1 MKKNYLLTFLWLF
14 IGTAFSFAHDSS
26 VNQNHHS
33 LKTWHIKNKE
43 EIKASFLFL
52 EGSQVA
58 LEDPNGKISKYPI
71 SSFSLND
78 QYFLFQKKEQIKR
91 LNKEITPLLDSNT
104 ANPSVQF
111 LPFIFILGIGLI
123 GMSIYFT
130 YQKRQLSYVSLPV
143 LAGTLCLLYSFK
155 DISAPFYSVATNP
168 KSIDSAFVAFKP
180 NVATWWNSTYFY
192 VESTGIPTTH
202 SMMTG
207 ISSWQQ
213 QVPLPQCYKGT
224 NAWSIPLNPTIAAT
238 PVPVNSIHFI
248 RGALAL
254 AVNGIP
260 IFNPY
265 TNTGVDAFLD
275 GQLDKWGGHCGRAD
289 DYHYHTAPLHLY
301 DKQAKTLP
309 IAYALDGF
317 AVHGTLE
324 PDGKTMTTL
333 DANHGHYYNGVYHY
347 HGTASAPYMVGNMVG
362 KVTEDATYQIIP
374 QATAKSP
381 RPATNP
387 LKDAIITGF
396 ETNATN
402 TGYNLT
408 YTIGTATYKVNYS
421 WNTNG
426 VYTFNFVNPTGTTVS
441 NYNSTAPCKLSTAT
455 NEVESTEFMV
465 YPNPASESIRISLQ
479 QTLKSSDIKNVA
491 IFNVSGQM
499 VFSAGN
505 FQENISTEHFPTGL
519 YFVHLKTDRQV
530 LVKKLIVE

>member
-1 MKKNYLLTFLWLF
+1 MKHSIILTLLTILL
-14 IGTAFSFAHDSS
+14 SSNVNYAHDGAG
-26 VNQNHHS
+26 NATH
-33 LKTWHIKNKE
+33 LKKWTFKNEQK
-43 EIKASFLFL
+43 IKASFLFL

-58 LEDPNGKISKYPI
+58 LEDPSGKISKYPI
-71 SSFSLND
+71 SSFSLHD
-78 QYFLFQKKEQIKR
+78 QYFLFQKKEQIEK
-91 LNKEITPLLDSNT
+91 LNKEITPLLDTNT
-104 ANPSVQF
+104 TSLSDQF
-111 LPFIFILGIGLI
+111 MPFIFILGLGLI

-130 YQKRQLSYVSLPV
+130 YQKRQLSYVPLPV
-143 LAGTLCLLYSFK
+143 LAGTLCLIYSFK

-168 KSIDSAFVAFKP
+168 KSIDSAFLAFKP

-207 ISSWQQ
+207 ITGWQQ
-213 QVPLPQCYKGT
+213 QVPIPQCYKGS
-224 NAWSIPLNPTIAAT
+224 NAWSIPLNPTIATT

-317 AVHGTLE
+317 AVYGTLE

-387 LKDAIITGF
+387 LKDAVITGL
-396 ETNATN
+396 EANATN

-408 YTIGTATYKVNYS
+408 YTIGTAVYKVNYS

-426 VYTFNFVNPTGTTVS
+426 VYTFNFINPTGTTVS
-441 NYNSTAPCKLSTAT
+441 TYNSTAPCKISTAT
-455 NEVESTEFMV
+455 NEVESTEFKV

-491 IFNVSGQM
+491 IFNVNGQM
-499 VFSAGN
+499 VFSASS
-505 FQENISTEHFPTGL
+505 FQENISTGHFTPGL

-530 LVKKLIVE
+530 LVKKLIID

>member
-1 MKKNYLLTFLWLF
+1 MKQNYLITFLWLF
-14 IGTAFSFAHDSS
+14 IGTVFSFAHDSS
-26 VNQNHHS
+26 VNHHS
-33 LKTWHIKNKE
+33 LKTWYLKNKE
-43 EIKASFLFL
+43 EIKASFLFI
-52 EGSQVA
+52 SDDIVS
-58 LEDPNGKISKYPI
+58 LEDEKGKIQTVPLSD
-71 SSFSLND
+71 FSLND
-78 QYFLFQKKEQIKR
+78 QYYLFQKKEQLAR
-91 LNKEITPLLDSNT
+91 LN
-104 ANPSVQF
+104 
-111 LPFIFILGIGLI
+111 
-123 GMSIYFT
+123 
-130 YQKRQLSYVSLPV
+130 RPV
-143 LAGTLCLLYSFK
+143 LPRQAILASSSIQLPYLLLITLILSGILYATTLKRFRYLSLFSITGSLFLLYGFY
-155 DISAPFYSVATNP
+155 DHSAPPGGVATNP
-168 KSIDSAFVAFKP
+168 KSIDSAFQAFKP

-207 ISSWQQ
+207 ITSWQQ
-213 QVPLPQCYKGT
+213 QVPIPQCYKGS
-224 NAWSIPLNPTIAAT
+224 NAWSIPLNPVIAST
-238 PVPVNSIHFI
+238 PVPVNQVHFI

-301 DKQAKTLP
+301 DKQSKTLP

-317 AVHGTLE
+317 AVYGTLE
-324 PDGKTMTTL
+324 PDGKAMTTL

-347 HGTASAPYMVGNMVG
+347 HGTANAPYMVGYMVG
-362 KVTEDATYQIIP
+362 KVTEDATFQIIP

-381 RPATNP
+381 RPATDP
-387 LKDAIITGF
+387 LRNAVITGL
-396 ETNATN
+396 EPNATN

-426 VYTFNFVNPTGTTVS
+426 VYTFNFVNPTGTTIS
-441 NYNSTAPCKLSTAT
+441 TYNSTAPCKLSTAT
-455 NEVESTEFMV
+455 NDLESTQFMV
-465 YPNPASESIRISLQ
+465 YPNPASESICISLQ

-499 VFSAGN
+499 VFNTSS
-505 FQENISTEHFPTGL
+505 FQENISTMHFSTGL

-530 LVKKLIVE
+530 LVKKLIIE

>member
-26 VNQNHHS
+26 VHHHS
-33 LKTWHIKNKE
+33 LKTWNLKNKE
-43 EIKASFLFL
+43 EIKASFLFIL
-52 EGSQVA
+52 DDIVS
-58 LEDPNGKISKYPI
+58 LEDDKGKIQTVPLSD
-71 SSFSLND
+71 FSLND
-78 QYFLFQKKEQIKR
+78 QYYLYQKKEQLAR
-91 LNKEITPLLDSNT
+91 LNSPAFLQDPLTESSSSKG
-104 ANPSVQF
+104 PF
-111 LPFIFILGIGLI
+111 LLIL
-123 GMSIYFT
+123 
-130 YQKRQLSYVSLPV
+130 SLM
-143 LAGTLCLLYSFK
+143 LAGILYISYLKRFRYLGLATLIAWLFLFYGFH
-155 DISAPFYSVATNP
+155 DLSAPPSGVATNP
-168 KSIDSAFVAFKP
+168 KSIDSAFIAFKP

-213 QVPLPQCYKGT
+213 QVPVPQCYKGT
-224 NAWSIPLNPTIAAT
+224 NAWSIPLNPVIATT

-301 DKQAKTLP
+301 DKQSKTLP

-317 AVHGTLE
+317 AVYGTVE

-455 NEVESTEFMV
+455 NDIESTEFMV

-479 QTLKSSDIKNVA
+479 KTLKSSDIKNVA

-499 VFSAGN
+499 VFNASS
-505 FQENISTEHFPTGL
+505 FQENISTWHFPAGL

>member
-26 VNQNHHS
+26 VHHHS
-33 LKTWHIKNKE
+33 LKTWNLKNKE
-43 EIKASFLFL
+43 EIKASFLFI
-52 EGSQVA
+52 SDDIVS
-58 LEDPNGKISKYPI
+58 LEDDKGKIQTVPLSD
-71 SSFSLND
+71 FSLND
-78 QYFLFQKKEQIKR
+78 QYYLYQKKEQLAR
-91 LNKEITPLLDSNT
+91 LNSPAFLQDPLTESSSSKG
-104 ANPSVQF
+104 PF
-111 LPFIFILGIGLI
+111 LLIL
-123 GMSIYFT
+123 
-130 YQKRQLSYVSLPV
+130 SLM
-143 LAGTLCLLYSFK
+143 LAGILYISYLKRFRYLGLATLIAGLFLFYGFH
-155 DISAPFYSVATNP
+155 DLSAPPSGVATNP
-168 KSIDSAFVAFKP
+168 KTIDSAFIAFKP
-180 NVATWWNSTYFY
+180 NVATWWNSTYFF

-207 ISSWQQ
+207 ITGWQQ
-213 QVPLPQCYKGT
+213 QVPIPQCYKGS
-224 NAWSIPLNPTIAAT
+224 NAWSIPLNPTIATT

-317 AVHGTLE
+317 AVYGTLE
-324 PDGKTMTTL
+324 PDGKAMTTL

-347 HGTASAPYMVGNMVG
+347 HGTANAPYMVGNMVG

-387 LKDAIITGF
+387 LKDAVITGL
-396 ETNATN
+396 EANATN
-402 TGYNLT
+402 TGYTLT
-408 YTIGTATYKVNYS
+408 YTIGTAVYKVAYS
-421 WNTNG
+421 WNTSG
-426 VYTFNFVNPTGTTVS
+426 VYTFNFINPSGTTVS
-441 NYNSTAPCKLSTAT
+441 TYNSTAPCKISTAT

-465 YPNPASESIRISLQ
+465 YPNPASESIRVSLQ
-479 QTLKSSDIKNVA
+479 NTLKSSDIKNVA

-499 VFSAGN
+499 VFNASS
-505 FQENISTEHFPTGL
+505 FQEKISTSHFPTGP
-519 YFVHLKTDRQV
+519 YFMHLKTDRQV

>member
-1 MKKNYLLTFLWLF
+1 MKKKYLLTFLWLF

-26 VNQNHHS
+26 VHHHS
-33 LKTWHIKNKE
+33 LKTWNLKNKE
-43 EIKASFLFL
+43 EIKASFLFI
-52 EGSQVA
+52 SDDIVS
-58 LEDPNGKISKYPI
+58 LEDDKGKIQTVPLSD
-71 SSFSLND
+71 FSLND
-78 QYFLFQKKEQIKR
+78 QYYLYQKKEQLAR
-91 LNKEITPLLDSNT
+91 LNSPAFLQDPLTESSLSKG
-104 ANPSVQF
+104 PF
-111 LPFIFILGIGLI
+111 LLIL
-123 GMSIYFT
+123 
-130 YQKRQLSYVSLPV
+130 SLM
-143 LAGTLCLLYSFK
+143 LAGVLYISYLKRFRYLGLATLIAGLFLFYGFH
-155 DISAPFYSVATNP
+155 DLSAPPSGVATNP
-168 KSIDSAFVAFKP
+168 KTIDSAFIAFKP
-180 NVATWWNSTYFY
+180 NVATWWNSTYFF

-207 ISSWQQ
+207 ITGWQQ
-213 QVPLPQCYKGT
+213 QVPIPQCYKGS
-224 NAWSIPLNPTIAAT
+224 NAWSIPLNPTIATT

-317 AVHGTLE
+317 AVYGTLE
-324 PDGKTMTTL
+324 PDGKAMTTL

-387 LKDAIITGF
+387 LKDAVITGL
-396 ETNATN
+396 EANATN
-402 TGYNLT
+402 TGYTLT
-408 YTIGTATYKVNYS
+408 YTIGTAVYKVAYS
-421 WNTNG
+421 WNTSG
-426 VYTFNFVNPTGTTVS
+426 VYTFNFINPSGTTVS
-441 NYNSTAPCKLSTAT
+441 TYNSTAPCKISTAT

-465 YPNPASESIRISLQ
+465 YPNPASESISVSLQ
-479 QTLKSSDIKNVA
+479 NTLKSSDIKNVA

-499 VFSAGN
+499 VFNASS
-505 FQENISTEHFPTGL
+505 FQEKISTSHFPTGL
-519 YFVHLKTDRQV
+519 YFMHLKTDRQV

>member
-26 VNQNHHS
+26 VHHHS
-33 LKTWHIKNKE
+33 LKTWNLKNKE
-43 EIKASFLFL
+43 EIKASFLFI
-52 EGSQVA
+52 SDDIVS
-58 LEDPNGKISKYPI
+58 LEDDKGKIQTVPLSD
-71 SSFSLND
+71 FSLND
-78 QYFLFQKKEQIKR
+78 QYYLYQKKEQLAR
-91 LNKEITPLLDSNT
+91 LNSPAFLQDPLTESSSSKG
-104 ANPSVQF
+104 PF
-111 LPFIFILGIGLI
+111 LLIL
-123 GMSIYFT
+123 
-130 YQKRQLSYVSLPV
+130 SLM
-143 LAGTLCLLYSFK
+143 LAGVLYISYLKRFRYLGLATLIAGLFLFYGFH
-155 DISAPFYSVATNP
+155 DLSAPPSGVATNP
-168 KSIDSAFVAFKP
+168 KTIDSAFIAFKP
-180 NVATWWNSTYFY
+180 NVATWWNSTYFF

-207 ISSWQQ
+207 ITGWQQ
-213 QVPLPQCYKGT
+213 QVPIPQCYKGS
-224 NAWSIPLNPTIAAT
+224 NAWSIPLNPTIATT

-317 AVHGTLE
+317 AVYGTLE
-324 PDGKTMTTL
+324 PDGKAMTTL

-347 HGTASAPYMVGNMVG
+347 HGTANAPYMVGNMVG

-387 LKDAIITGF
+387 LKDAVITGL
-396 ETNATN
+396 EANATN
-402 TGYNLT
+402 TGYTLT
-408 YTIGTATYKVNYS
+408 YTIGTAVYKVAYS
-421 WNTNG
+421 WNTSG
-426 VYTFNFVNPTGTTVS
+426 VYTFNFINPSGTTVS
-441 NYNSTAPCKLSTAT
+441 TYNSTAPCKISTAT

-465 YPNPASESIRISLQ
+465 YPNPASESIRVSLQ
-479 QTLKSSDIKNVA
+479 NTLKSSDIKNVA

-499 VFSAGN
+499 VFNASS
-505 FQENISTEHFPTGL
+505 FQEKISTSHFPTGL
-519 YFVHLKTDRQV
+519 YFMHLKTDRQV

>member
-1 MKKNYLLTFLWLF
+1 MKHSIILTLLTILL
-14 IGTAFSFAHDSS
+14 SSNVNYAHDGAG
-26 VNQNHHS
+26 NATH
-33 LKTWHIKNKE
+33 LKKWTFKNEQK
-43 EIKASFLFL
+43 IKASFLFL

-58 LEDPNGKISKYPI
+58 LEDPNGKISKYPL
-71 SSFSLND
+71 SSFSLHD
-78 QYFLFQKKEQIKR
+78 QYFLFQKKEQIEK
-91 LNKEITPLLDSNT
+91 LNKEITPLLDTNT
-104 ANPSVQF
+104 TSLSDQF
-111 LPFIFILGIGLI
+111 MPFIFILGLGLV
-123 GMSIYFT
+123 GMSVYFT

-143 LAGTLCLLYSFK
+143 LAGTLCLIYSFK
-155 DISAPFYSVATNP
+155 DISAPYYSVATNP
-168 KSIDSAFVAFKP
+168 KSIDSAFIAFKP

-207 ISSWQQ
+207 ITGWQQ
-213 QVPLPQCYKGT
+213 QVPIPQCYKGS
-224 NAWSIPLNPTIAAT
+224 NAWSIPLNPTIATT

-317 AVHGTLE
+317 AVYGTLE
-324 PDGKTMTTL
+324 PDGKAMTTL

-362 KVTEDATYQIIP
+362 KVTEDATYQIVP

-408 YTIGTATYKVNYS
+408 YTIGTAVYKVNYS

-426 VYTFNFVNPTGTTVS
+426 VYTFNFINPTGTTVS
-441 NYNSTAPCKLSTAT
+441 TYNSTAPCKISTAN

-465 YPNPASESIRISLQ
+465 YPNPTTDEINISLENS
-479 QTLKSSDIKNVA
+479 LKASNIKQVLILNVA
-491 IFNVSGQM
+491 GQKVYQSNIFQK
-499 VFSAGN
+499 
-505 FQENISTEHFPTGL
+505 NISISSYSPGL
-519 YFVHLKTDRQV
+519 YFLQLKTDENIH
-530 LVKKLIVE
+530 VKKIIIE

>member
-26 VNQNHHS
+26 VNHHS
-33 LKTWHIKNKE
+33 LKTWNLKNTEK
-43 EIKASFLFL
+43 IKASFLFI
-52 EGSQVA
+52 SDDMVS
-58 LEDPNGKISKYPI
+58 LEDEKGKIQTVPLSY
-71 SSFSLND
+71 FSLND
-78 QYFLFQKKEQIKR
+78 QYYLFQKKEQLAR
-91 LNKEITPLLDSNT
+91 LNSPAFLQDSLTESSSSQGPSLLILSLMLACVLYISYLKRFRYLGLAT
-104 ANPSVQF
+104 LISGLF
-111 LPFIFILGIGLI
+111 LFYGFHDL
-123 GMSIYFT
+123 
-130 YQKRQLSYVSLPV
+130 
-143 LAGTLCLLYSFK
+143 
-155 DISAPFYSVATNP
+155 SAPPSGVATNP
-168 KSIDSAFVAFKP
+168 KSIDSAFLAFKP

-213 QVPLPQCYKGT
+213 QVPIPQCYKGT

-317 AVHGTLE
+317 AVYGSVE
-324 PDGKTMTTL
+324 PNGSPMNAL
-333 DANHGHYYNGVYHY
+333 DANHGHYYNGIYHY

-455 NEVESTEFMV
+455 NEIESTEFMV
-465 YPNPASESIRISLQ
+465 YPNPASESIRINLQ
-479 QTLKSSDIKNVA
+479 NTLKSSDIKNVA

-499 VFSAGN
+499 VFNASS
-505 FQENISTEHFPTGL
+505 FQENISTGHFSTGL

-530 LVKKLIVE
+530 LVKKLVIE

>member
-26 VNQNHHS
+26 VHHHS
-33 LKTWHIKNKE
+33 LKTWNLKNKE
-43 EIKASFLFL
+43 EIKASFLFI
-52 EGSQVA
+52 SDDIVS
-58 LEDPNGKISKYPI
+58 LEDDKGKIQTVPLSD
-71 SSFSLND
+71 FSLND
-78 QYFLFQKKEQIKR
+78 QYYLYQKKEQLAR
-91 LNKEITPLLDSNT
+91 LNSPAFLQDPLTES
-104 ANPSVQF
+104 SSSQ
-111 LPFIFILGIGLI
+111 LPFLLILSLMIAGVLYISYLKRFRYLGLATLI
-123 GMSIYFT
+123 
-130 YQKRQLSYVSLPV
+130 
-143 LAGTLCLLYSFK
+143 AGLFLFYGFHDL
-155 DISAPFYSVATNP
+155 SAPPSGVATNP
-168 KSIDSAFVAFKP
+168 KSIDSAFLAFKP

-213 QVPLPQCYKGT
+213 QVPVPQCYKGT
-224 NAWSIPLNPTIAAT
+224 NAWSIPLNPVIATT

-317 AVHGTLE
+317 AVYGTLE
-324 PDGKTMTTL
+324 PDGKAMTTL

-387 LKDAIITGF
+387 LKDAVITGL
-396 ETNATN
+396 EANATN
-402 TGYNLT
+402 TGYTLT
-408 YTIGTATYKVNYS
+408 YTIGTAVYKVAYS
-421 WNTNG
+421 WNTSG
-426 VYTFNFVNPTGTTVS
+426 VYTFNFINPSGTTVS
-441 NYNSTAPCKLSTAT
+441 TYNSTAPCKISTAT

-465 YPNPASESIRISLQ
+465 YPNPASESIRVSLQ
-479 QTLKSSDIKNVA
+479 NTLKSSDIKNVA

-499 VFSAGN
+499 VFNASS
-505 FQENISTEHFPTGL
+505 FQEKISTSHFPTGL
-519 YFVHLKTDRQV
+519 YFMHLKTDRQV

>member
-1 MKKNYLLTFLWLF
+1 MKKKYLLTFLWLF

-26 VNQNHHS
+26 MNQNHHS
-33 LKTWHIKNKE
+33 LKTWHLKNKE
-43 EIKASFLFL
+43 EMKASLLFISD
-52 EGSQVA
+52 GIIS
-58 LEDPNGKISKYPI
+58 LEDEKGKIQTVPLSD
-71 SSFSLND
+71 FSLND
-78 QYFLFQKKEQIKR
+78 QYYLFQKKEQLAR
-91 LNKEITPLLDSNT
+91 LNSPVILKDSLTESSSSQRPFLL
-104 ANPSVQF
+104 
-111 LPFIFILGIGLI
+111 ILTL
-123 GMSIYFT
+123 M
-130 YQKRQLSYVSLPV
+130 
-143 LAGTLCLLYSFK
+143 LAGVLYISYLKRFRYLGLATLFAGLFLFYGFH
-155 DISAPFYSVATNP
+155 DLSAPPSGVATNP
-168 KSIDSAFVAFKP
+168 KSIDSAFLAFKP

-213 QVPLPQCYKGT
+213 QVPVPQCYKGT
-224 NAWSIPLNPTIAAT
+224 NAWSIPLNPVIATT

-301 DKQAKTLP
+301 DKQSKTLP

-317 AVHGTLE
+317 AVYGTVE

-347 HGTASAPYMVGNMVG
+347 HGTTNAPYMVGNMVG

-387 LKDAIITGF
+387 LKDAIIIGF

-421 WNTNG
+421 WNTSG
-426 VYTFNFVNPTGTTVS
+426 TYAFNFVNPTGTTVS

-465 YPNPASESIRISLQ
+465 YPNPASESIQISLQ

-499 VFSAGN
+499 VFNASS
-505 FQENISTEHFPTGL
+505 FQANISTGHFPAGL
-519 YFVHLKTDRQV
+519 YFVHLKTDRQL
-530 LVKKLIVE
+530 LVKKLVLE

>member
-26 VNQNHHS
+26 VHHHS
-33 LKTWHIKNKE
+33 LKTWNLKNKE
-43 EIKASFLFL
+43 EIKASFLFI
-52 EGSQVA
+52 SDDIVS
-58 LEDPNGKISKYPI
+58 LEDDKGKIQTVPLSD
-71 SSFSLND
+71 FSLND
-78 QYFLFQKKEQIKR
+78 QYYLYQKKEQLAR
-91 LNKEITPLLDSNT
+91 LNSPAFLQDPLMESSSSKG
-104 ANPSVQF
+104 PF
-111 LPFIFILGIGLI
+111 LLIL
-123 GMSIYFT
+123 
-130 YQKRQLSYVSLPV
+130 SLM
-143 LAGTLCLLYSFK
+143 LAGVLYISYLKRFRYLGLATLIAGLFLFYGFH
-155 DISAPFYSVATNP
+155 DLSAPPSGVATNP
-168 KSIDSAFVAFKP
+168 KTIDSAFIAFKP
-180 NVATWWNSTYFY
+180 NVATWWNSTYFF

-207 ISSWQQ
+207 ITGWQQ
-213 QVPLPQCYKGT
+213 QVPIPQCYKGS
-224 NAWSIPLNPTIAAT
+224 NAWSIPLNPTIATT

-317 AVHGTLE
+317 AVYGTLE
-324 PDGKTMTTL
+324 PDGKAMTTL

-387 LKDAIITGF
+387 LKDAVITGL
-396 ETNATN
+396 EANATN
-402 TGYNLT
+402 TGYTLT
-408 YTIGTATYKVNYS
+408 YTIGTAVYKVAYS
-421 WNTNG
+421 WNTSG
-426 VYTFNFVNPTGTTVS
+426 VYTFNFINPSGTTVS
-441 NYNSTAPCKLSTAT
+441 TYNSTAPCKISTAT

-465 YPNPASESIRISLQ
+465 YPNPASESISVSLQ
-479 QTLKSSDIKNVA
+479 NTLKSSDIKNVA

-499 VFSAGN
+499 VFNASS
-505 FQENISTEHFPTGL
+505 FQEKISTSHFPTGL
-519 YFVHLKTDRQV
+519 YFMHLKTDRQV

>member
-26 VNQNHHS
+26 VHHHS
-33 LKTWHIKNKE
+33 LKTWNLKNKE
-43 EIKASFLFL
+43 EIKASFLFI
-52 EGSQVA
+52 SDDIVS
-58 LEDPNGKISKYPI
+58 LEDDKGKIQTVPLSD
-71 SSFSLND
+71 FSLND
-78 QYFLFQKKEQIKR
+78 QYYLYQKKEQLAR
-91 LNKEITPLLDSNT
+91 LNSPAFLQDPLMESSSSKG
-104 ANPSVQF
+104 PF
-111 LPFIFILGIGLI
+111 LLIL
-123 GMSIYFT
+123 
-130 YQKRQLSYVSLPV
+130 SLM
-143 LAGTLCLLYSFK
+143 LAGVLYISYLKRFRYLGLATLIAGLFLFYGFH
-155 DISAPFYSVATNP
+155 DLSAPPSGVATNP
-168 KSIDSAFVAFKP
+168 KSIDSAFIAFKP

-213 QVPLPQCYKGT
+213 QVPVPQCYKGT
-224 NAWSIPLNPTIAAT
+224 NAWSIPLNPTIATT

-317 AVHGTLE
+317 AVYGTLE
-324 PDGKTMTTL
+324 PDGKAMTTL

-387 LKDAIITGF
+387 LKDAVITGL
-396 ETNATN
+396 EANATN
-402 TGYNLT
+402 TGYTLT
-408 YTIGTATYKVNYS
+408 YTIGTAVYKVAYS
-421 WNTNG
+421 WNTSG
-426 VYTFNFVNPTGTTVS
+426 VYTFNFINPSGTTVS
-441 NYNSTAPCKLSTAT
+441 TYNSTAPCKISTAT

-465 YPNPASESIRISLQ
+465 YPNPASESIRVSLQ
-479 QTLKSSDIKNVA
+479 NTLKSSDIKNVA

-499 VFSAGN
+499 VFNASS
-505 FQENISTEHFPTGL
+505 FQEKISTSHFPTGL
-519 YFVHLKTDRQV
+519 YFMHLKTDRQV
-530 LVKKLIVE
+530 LVKKLIIE

>member
-26 VNQNHHS
+26 VNHHS
-33 LKTWHIKNKE
+33 LKTWHLKNKE
-43 EIKASFLFL
+43 ELKASFLFIADDMV
-52 EGSQVA
+52 S
-58 LEDPNGKISKYPI
+58 LEDEKGKIQTVPLSD
-71 SSFSLND
+71 FSLND
-78 QYFLFQKKEQIKR
+78 QYYLYQKKEQLAR
-91 LNKEITPLLDSNT
+91 LNIPAFLKDPLKESSSSQGPFLL
-104 ANPSVQF
+104 
-111 LPFIFILGIGLI
+111 IL
-123 GMSIYFT
+123 
-130 YQKRQLSYVSLPV
+130 SLM
-143 LAGTLCLLYSFK
+143 LAGVLYISYLKRFRYLGLAALLAGLFLFYGFH
-155 DISAPFYSVATNP
+155 DLSAPPSGVATNP
-168 KSIDSAFVAFKP
+168 KTIDSAFLAFKP
-180 NVATWWNSTYFY
+180 NVATWWNNTYFY

-213 QVPLPQCYKGT
+213 QVPVPQCYKGT
-224 NAWSIPLNPTIAAT
+224 NAWSIPLNPVIAAT

-317 AVHGTLE
+317 AVYGTLE
-324 PDGKTMTTL
+324 PDGKAMTTL

-387 LKDAIITGF
+387 LKDAVITGL
-396 ETNATN
+396 EANATN
-402 TGYNLT
+402 TGYTLT
-408 YTIGTATYKVNYS
+408 YTIGTAVYKVAYS
-421 WNTNG
+421 WNTSG
-426 VYTFNFVNPTGTTVS
+426 VYTFNFINPSGTTVS
-441 NYNSTAPCKLSTAT
+441 TYNSTAPCKISTAT

-465 YPNPASESIRISLQ
+465 YPNPASESIRVSLQ
-479 QTLKSSDIKNVA
+479 NTLKSSDIKNVA

-499 VFSAGN
+499 VFNASS
-505 FQENISTEHFPTGL
+505 FQEKISTSHFPTGL
-519 YFVHLKTDRQV
+519 YFMHLKTDRQV

>member
-26 VNQNHHS
+26 VHHHS
-33 LKTWHIKNKE
+33 LKTWNLKNKE
-43 EIKASFLFL
+43 EIKASFLFI
-52 EGSQVA
+52 SDDIVS
-58 LEDPNGKISKYPI
+58 LEDDKGKIQTVPLSD
-71 SSFSLND
+71 FSLND
-78 QYFLFQKKEQIKR
+78 QYYLYQKKEQLAR
-91 LNKEITPLLDSNT
+91 LNSPAFLQDPLMESSSSKG
-104 ANPSVQF
+104 PF
-111 LPFIFILGIGLI
+111 LLIL
-123 GMSIYFT
+123 
-130 YQKRQLSYVSLPV
+130 SLM
-143 LAGTLCLLYSFK
+143 LAGILYISYLKRFRYLGLATLIAGLFLFYGFH
-155 DISAPFYSVATNP
+155 DLSAPPSGVATNP
-168 KSIDSAFVAFKP
+168 KSIDSAFLAFKP

-213 QVPLPQCYKGT
+213 QVPVPQCYKGT
-224 NAWSIPLNPTIAAT
+224 NAWSIPLNPVIATT

-301 DKQAKTLP
+301 DKQSKTLP

-317 AVHGTLE
+317 AVYGTLE
-324 PDGKTMTTL
+324 PDGKAMTTL

-387 LKDAIITGF
+387 LKDAVITGL
-396 ETNATN
+396 EANATN
-402 TGYNLT
+402 TGYTLT
-408 YTIGTATYKVNYS
+408 YTIGTAVYKVAYS
-421 WNTNG
+421 WNTSG
-426 VYTFNFVNPTGTTVS
+426 VYTFNFINPSGTTVS
-441 NYNSTAPCKLSTAT
+441 TYNSTAPCKISTAT
-455 NEVESTEFMV
+455 NEIESTEFMV
-465 YPNPASESIRISLQ
+465 YPNPSSESIRVSLQ
-479 QTLKSSDIKNVA
+479 NTLKSSDIKNVA

-499 VFSAGN
+499 VFNASS
-505 FQENISTEHFPTGL
+505 FQEKISTSHFPTGL
-519 YFVHLKTDRQV
+519 YFMHLKTDRQV
-530 LVKKLIVE
+530 LVKKLIIE

>member
-26 VNQNHHS
+26 VHHHS
-33 LKTWHIKNKE
+33 LKTWNLKNKE
-43 EIKASFLFL
+43 EIKASFLFI
-52 EGSQVA
+52 SDDIVS
-58 LEDPNGKISKYPI
+58 LEDDKGKIQTVPLSD
-71 SSFSLND
+71 FSLND
-78 QYFLFQKKEQIKR
+78 QYYLYQKKEQLAR
-91 LNKEITPLLDSNT
+91 LNSPAFLQDPLTESSSSKG
-104 ANPSVQF
+104 PF
-111 LPFIFILGIGLI
+111 LLIL
-123 GMSIYFT
+123 
-130 YQKRQLSYVSLPV
+130 SLM
-143 LAGTLCLLYSFK
+143 LAGVLYISYLKRFRYLGLATLIAGLFLFYGFH
-155 DISAPFYSVATNP
+155 DLSAPPSGVATNP
-168 KSIDSAFVAFKP
+168 KTIDSAFLAFKP
-180 NVATWWNSTYFY
+180 NVATWWNSTYFF

-207 ISSWQQ
+207 ITGWQQ
-213 QVPLPQCYKGT
+213 QVPIPQCYKGS
-224 NAWSIPLNPTIAAT
+224 NAWSIPLNPTIATT

-301 DKQAKTLP
+301 DKQSKTLP

-317 AVHGTLE
+317 AVYGTLE

-347 HGTASAPYMVGNMVG
+347 HGTANAPYMVGNMVG

-387 LKDAIITGF
+387 LKDAVITGL
-396 ETNATN
+396 EANATN
-402 TGYNLT
+402 TGYTLT
-408 YTIGTATYKVNYS
+408 YTIGTAVYKVAYS
-421 WNTNG
+421 WNTSG
-426 VYTFNFVNPTGTTVS
+426 VYTFNFINPTGTTVS
-441 NYNSTAPCKLSTAT
+441 TYNSTAPCKISTAT

-479 QTLKSSDIKNVA
+479 NTLKSSDIKNVA

-499 VFSAGN
+499 VFNASS
-505 FQENISTEHFPTGL
+505 FQEKISTSHFPKGL